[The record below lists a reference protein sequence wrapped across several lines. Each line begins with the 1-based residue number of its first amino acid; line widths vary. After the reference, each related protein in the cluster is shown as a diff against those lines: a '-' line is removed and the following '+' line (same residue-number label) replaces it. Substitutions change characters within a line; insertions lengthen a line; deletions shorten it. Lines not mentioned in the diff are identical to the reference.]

1 MTTMKT
7 VAGKQLQVDRSGV
20 CDWWV
25 NIDRKDISGK
35 VVDELEIEILDKG
48 VDSTD
53 CFRADDGRDYRWT
66 SQTVCK

>member
-25 NIDRKDISGK
+25 NIDRKDISAK
-35 VVDELEIEILDKG
+35 IVEEIEIEILDKG
-48 VDSTD
+48 VDATD
-53 CFRADDGRDYRWT
+53 CYRADDGCDYRWT
-66 SQTVCK
+66 SQTVCE